1 MHRIPGGRVTLR
13 PVVQAE
19 EMRRILAA
27 AGAGDRTAR
36 ESLFALVYDELV
48 ELARGRRAAMGR
60 HETLRTTDL
69 VHESWLRLQGNDA
82 LSFESRR
89 HFFGAAANAM
99 RNILVDRA
107 RRRGAQ
113 KRDQRR
119 EQDLAE
125 DLPELAIDE
134 PVTDVLSLHLALEEL
149 ERDHERAA
157 RVVAMRLFGGLE
169 MQEIAD
175 VLGISL
181 ASIERSWRFGRAW
194 LQNKME
200 RDLP

>member
-1 MHRIPGGRVTLR
+1 
-13 PVVQAE
+13 VVQAE
-19 EMRRILAA
+19 EMRRMLAA
-27 AGAGDRTAR
+27 AGEGDRAAR

-69 VHESWLRLQGNDA
+69 VHESWLRLQGSDG

-107 RRRGAQ
+107 RRRGAA

-119 EQDLAE
+119 EQDIDE
-125 DLPELAIDE
+125 DLPELAIEE
-134 PVTDVLSLHLALEEL
+134 P

-157 RVVAMRLFGGLE
+157 RVVTLRLFGGLE

-175 VLGISL
+175 VLAVSL
-181 ASIERSWRFGRAW
+181 ASVERSWRFGRAW
-194 LQNKME
+194 LQHKME